1 MHTESEGK
9 ATTIKEVYEKYKH
22 FDEVLSDKR
31 WDTPVKGE
39 VSGDYIEAKI
49 QYDLWQAIVLSVK
62 EGYDSDGYDSMGYD
76 SMGFNREGYNRMGRN
91 RGGYN
96 REVK

>member
-76 SMGFNREGYNRMGRN
+76 SMGFNRGATTAWVVTVVATTAG
-91 RGGYN
+91 
-96 REVK
+96 K